1 MQVGSM
7 GDIPFVVTY
16 GKIRTFSDYGRS
28 GSGRWAKH
36 DLIGRKPVMEF
47 LGPDVEKVSM
57 KTQLRTDHGINPES
71 ELGRLRKMRDTGAV
85 FPFILGGAPVSD
97 NYWLL
102 EDIGENVS
110 YWRAGG
116 KILSVSVDITL
127 TEYSTEEVR

>member
-36 DLIGRKPVMEF
+36 DLIGRKPVMEL

-57 KTQLRTDHGINPES
+57 KIQLRTDHGINPES

>member
-36 DLIGRKPVMEF
+36 DLIGRKPVMDF

-57 KTQLRTDHGINPES
+57 KIQLRTDHGINPES